1 MCIYYNITSVYTHMC
16 IHTSYTYVQVIKYI
30 LLQVFM
36 KEVVIVVD
44 MSVILYEKHKSYL
57 DGET

>member
-1 MCIYYNITSVYTHMC
+1 MCVYTRH
-16 IHTSYTYVQVIKYI
+16 INVQVIKYI

-44 MSVILYEKHKSYL
+44 MSVVLYTKDKSYL

>member
-1 MCIYYNITSVYTHMC
+1 MYIHYNIMYIHMC
-16 IHTSYTYVQVIKYI
+16 IHYIINVQVIKFI
-30 LLQVFM
+30 SLQVFM

>member
-1 MCIYYNITSVYTHMC
+1 
-16 IHTSYTYVQVIKYI
+16 
-30 LLQVFM
+30 M